1 MKTVLAALDNSLA
14 GTPVLAAARALASLL
29 EARVEAVHVR
39 TNGDRTARNTAQAAG
54 IPLSTVSGPVVERL
68 VQAGQVEDVVAL
80 AIGARGTPS
89 GRRPLGGTAAAV
101 ATALLK
107 PVIVVPP
114 DAPAREEFR
123 RVLVPLEA
131 SLSASLAPRTILE
144 LAREA
149 TVEAVALHVYDEDSL
164 PPFTD
169 QPQHEQAAWAQEFLA
184 RYCPAGLGS
193 VRLETRV
200 GRSDE
205 LVPLVADEC
214 GCDLV
219 ALGWSQELAAGR
231 APVVR
236 GTLER
241 SRLPVLLVPVRL
253 LAHLDRNAT
262 SGAVAGEPPA
272 RRA

>member
-1 MKTVLAALDNSLA
+1 M
-14 GTPVLAAARALASLL
+14 
-29 EARVEAVHVR
+29 
-39 TNGDRTARNTAQAAG
+39 
-54 IPLSTVSGPVVERL
+54 
-68 VQAGQVEDVVAL
+68 
-80 AIGARGTPS
+80 
-89 GRRPLGGTAAAV
+89 
-101 ATALLK
+101 
-107 PVIVVPP
+107 
-114 DAPAREEFR
+114 
-123 RVLVPLEA
+123 LVPLEA